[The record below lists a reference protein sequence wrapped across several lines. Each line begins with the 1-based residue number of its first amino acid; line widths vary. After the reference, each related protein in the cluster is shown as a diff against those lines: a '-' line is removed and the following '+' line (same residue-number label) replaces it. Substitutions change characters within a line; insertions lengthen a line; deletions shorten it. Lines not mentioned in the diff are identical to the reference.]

1 MKGSGCWHGISI
13 PLTGSFVIVLLERGI
28 SVSLLQKSRMGPREI
43 GNLPE
48 AIQLCEKAKLEFDP
62 RPEHP

>member
-1 MKGSGCWHGISI
+1 MKGSGCWHGISV
-13 PLTGSFVIVLLERGI
+13 PLAGSFVIVLERGV
-28 SVSLLQKSRMGPREI
+28 SVSLLQKSRMGPREV

-48 AIQLCEKAKLEFDP
+48 ATQLCEKAKLEFDP